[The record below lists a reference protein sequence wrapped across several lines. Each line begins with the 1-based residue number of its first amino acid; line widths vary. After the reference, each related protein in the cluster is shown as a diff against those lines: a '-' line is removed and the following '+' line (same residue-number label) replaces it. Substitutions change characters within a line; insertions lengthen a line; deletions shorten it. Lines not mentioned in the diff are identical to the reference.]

1 MSPLWR
7 VKAWKGSQSFDLF
20 QAFPIFSFIQTCLN
34 EGKTV
39 SKQLKLNKMKQ
50 SLKQNLAD
58 TVWKKK
64 KEKKKEAISLFSF
77 LKVLLFG
84 RWELKPRTEVQ
95 ISLNYL
101 NGSVCCCC
109 VTCAHTA
116 CYDVPQPNQ
125 SFLFPEFYMRFTYQH
140 LLFSLSPSLYQNKI
154 TGFHLI
160 MVDTHIRITLSLWRN
175 LFISLI
181 MSS

>member
-50 SLKQNLAD
+50 SFKQNLAD

-64 KEKKKEAISLFSF
+64 KKEKRKKRFLYLVSWRCCSSADGNWNPEQKCSYLWTTLMDLFAAAA
-77 LKVLLFG
+77 LRVHT
-84 RWELKPRTEVQ
+84 PPATM
-95 ISLNYL
+95 YL
-101 NGSVCCCC
+101 SQ
-109 VTCAHTA
+109 T
-116 CYDVPQPNQ
+116 
-125 SFLFPEFYMRFTYQH
+125 
-140 LLFSLSPSLYQNKI
+140 SPSYFQNSTWDLRI
-154 TGFHLI
+154 STCCFRFPPHC
-160 MVDTHIRITLSLWRN
+160 IRTK
-175 LFISLI
+175 
-181 MSS
+181 